1 MSDITLQVEGVS
13 KRYGAHQ
20 ALKSATLTARRGE
33 VIALLGRN
41 GAGKS
46 TLMNIIT
53 GYLAMTAG
61 TVSICGHDVQS
72 APLEARKHVGYLPE
86 QPPLYL
92 DMTVREYLRYCAQL
106 KGISRPRDEI
116 DRVIEATSLGEY
128 ASRLTRKLS
137 KGYRQRLGVAQALLG
152 SPALL
157 ILDEPG
163 NGLDPVQMMHMRELV
178 RQSGQESTVL
188 LSSHLLSEVTAVCE
202 RAIVIEK
209 GVIHYDGPMSRL
221 TEDADTLH
229 VRWRGGD
236 NIHEALAALPGAL
249 EVTARA
255 SRESGCMDAELSCEQ
270 GQDLRAD
277 VFRLFAASDAELL
290 ELTPM
295 HQGLEEAFLRLV
307 EEEKEA

>member
-1 MSDITLQVEGVS
+1 MSDITLTVEGVS
-13 KRYGAHQ
+13 KRYGVHQ
-20 ALKSATLTARRGE
+20 ALKEATLTARKGE

-61 TVSICGHDVQS
+61 TVRICGHDVQS
-72 APLEARKHVGYLPE
+72 APLEARRHVGYLPE

-92 DMTVREYLRYCAQL
+92 DMTVREYLCYCAQL
-106 KGISRPRDEI
+106 KGLGKQRSEI
-116 DRVIEATSLGEY
+116 DRVIEATALGEY

-163 NGLDPVQMMHMRELV
+163 NGLDPVQMLHMREMV
-178 RQSGQESTVL
+178 RRAGSESTVL
-188 LSSHLLSEVTAVCE
+188 LSSHLLSEVTEVCTRAV
-202 RAIVIEK
+202 VIEK

-221 TEDADTLH
+221 TEDAGSLH
-229 VRWRGGD
+229 VRWRGGAD
-236 NIHEALAALPGAL
+236 LPERLAALPGVLQMKAHAG
-249 EVTARA
+249 EKN
-255 SRESGCMDAELSCEQ
+255 GCTDAQLRCEA
-270 GQDLRAD
+270 GQDLRGD
-277 VFRLFAASDAELL
+277 VFRLFAASDAQLL
-290 ELTPM
+290 ELAPV
-295 HQGLEEAFLRLV
+295 HGGLEEAFLRLV
-307 EEEKEA
+307 EEGKEA